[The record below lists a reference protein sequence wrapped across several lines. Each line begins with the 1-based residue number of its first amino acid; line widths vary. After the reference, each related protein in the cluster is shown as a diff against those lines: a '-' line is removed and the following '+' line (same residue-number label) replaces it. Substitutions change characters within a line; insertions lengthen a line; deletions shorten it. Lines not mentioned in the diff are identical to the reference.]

1 MIGGFIVAILISQI
15 LSLIF
20 TMFISKMEILFNIL
34 IYFWVFLLTVMIGV
48 LSSMI
53 AIRRVVKIDPLIVF
67 RE

>member
-20 TMFISKMEILFNIL
+20 TMLISKMEILFNIL